1 MEDIMEVIM
10 GEGGATAMGRSGFP
24 FALKGQAGSDRKMM
38 KPIALT
44 RGRGGGYHGG
54 YHGGYY
60 GGGVS
65 TGGSSILSSLIP
77 LALGAILAGVVAF
90 GGTALLNAL
99 FTTTVNIIAGRK
111 LPVDEL

>member
-1 MEDIMEVIM
+1 MDCTCKLPGMAPTV
-10 GEGGATAMGRSGFP
+10 MGRSGFP
-24 FALKGQAGSDRKMM
+24 FALKGQAGSDRKIM

-44 RGRGGGYHGG
+44 RGGGYHGG

-77 LALGAILAGVVAF
+77 LALGAILAGVIAF
-90 GGTALLNAL
+90 GRS
-99 FTTTVNIIAGRK
+99 IYC
-111 LPVDEL
+111 

>member
-1 MEDIMEVIM
+1 MQAAWHGTNCD
-10 GEGGATAMGRSGFP
+10 GQKWFS
-24 FALKGQAGSDRKMM
+24 FALKGQAGSDRKIM

-44 RGRGGGYHGG
+44 RGGGYHGG

-77 LALGAILAGVVAF
+77 LALGAILAGVIAF
-90 GGTALLNAL
+90 GRS
-99 FTTTVNIIAGRK
+99 IY
-111 LPVDEL
+111 

>member
-1 MEDIMEVIM
+1 MDCTCKLPGM
-10 GEGGATAMGRSGFP
+10 GATAMGGSGFP
-24 FALKGQAGSDRKMM
+24 VALKGQAGSDRKIM

-44 RGRGGGYHGG
+44 RGGGYHGG

-77 LALGAILAGVVAF
+77 LALGAILAGLVAF
-90 GGTALLNAL
+90 GKS
-99 FTTTVNIIAGRK
+99 I
-111 LPVDEL
+111 

>member
-1 MEDIMEVIM
+1 M
-10 GEGGATAMGRSGFP
+10 GSIKKGKDAISAVSLKDYVPPTSSGEAMDCTCKLPGMGATAMGRSGFP

-65 TGGSSILSSLIP
+65 TSGSSILSSLI
-77 LALGAILAGVVAF
+77 
-90 GGTALLNAL
+90 
-99 FTTTVNIIAGRK
+99 
-111 LPVDEL
+111 